1 MQAKPVRIAVLVLAV
16 WFARCSSTGNRG
28 VKWEL
33 SFRHPNL
40 CCPRNGKW
48 SNLETLLDSAS
59 ITATERF
66 EHMLGKAMEV
76 APPARIPANKVI
88 TRQKI
93 SLTCNRYAHVLS
105 GTTAKGF

>member
-1 MQAKPVRIAVLVLAV
+1 MGFTAYL
-16 WFARCSSTGNRG
+16 
-28 VKWEL
+28 
-33 SFRHPNL
+33 PNL

-48 SNLETLLDSAS
+48 SSLETLLDSAS

-66 EHMLGKAMEV
+66 EHTLGKAMEV

-88 TRQKI
+88 ARQK
-93 SLTCNRYAHVLS
+93 SLIGNRYAHVLS